1 MPAVQ
6 VSPTL
11 AAVGASGTTSPTQA
25 LQTNLALADREMN
38 AARTSA
44 SLAAAQQHAQMV
56 INLYVGAWGRWFSA
70 SQVVAPGGGQGI
82 FPGERI
88 PGPAPDSGAVLPIG
102 WGIRA
107 YEMGDPPTQ
116 QAVQSIM
123 GDAMRWSNDPRAGYD
138 QIAAAVTS
146 ADVNGS
152 QIDRLPGTGERAVAW
167 ARLILVKANSV
178 EQAQQYAGLG
188 SQATGAALAAV
199 QGLRP

>member
-1 MPAVQ
+1 MPVVP

-11 AAVGASGTTSPTQA
+11 AAVGTSGTTSPTQA
-25 LQTNLALADREMN
+25 LKINLALADQEMN

-44 SLAAAQQHAQMV
+44 SLVAAQQHAQLV
-56 INLYVGAWGRWFSA
+56 IDLYVGAWGRWFAA
-70 SQVVAPGGGQGI
+70 SQAVAPGGGQGI

-88 PGPAPDSGAVLPIG
+88 PGPAPDSGAVLPVG
-102 WGIRA
+102 WGLRA
-107 YEMGDPPTQ
+107 YELGDPPTQ
-116 QAVQSIM
+116 QAVESIM
-123 GDAMRWSNDPRAGYD
+123 GDVMRWNSDPRAGYD

-146 ADVNGS
+146 ADANGS
-152 QIDRLPGTGERAVAW
+152 QIDRLPGTGARAVAW
-167 ARLILVKANSV
+167 ARLILVKATSV